1 MTRARPRHSVALPP
15 ARGCIGT
22 CTSTVLNALLER
34 SFADVGRYEK
44 IKKILKNQKN
54 TPQSLWLCLSQVR
67 RKQSG
72 AAAADGQPA
81 KP

>member
-1 MTRARPRHSVALPP
+1 MTRVGLVFPSLSPP
-15 ARGCIGT
+15 LAVIGT
-22 CTSTVLNALLER
+22 CTSTVLNAPLER
-34 SFADVGRYEK
+34 SFAALGGTRSK
-44 IKKILKNQKN
+44 KKILKKKQN
-54 TPQSLWLCLSQVR
+54 TPKSLWLCLSQVR

>member
-1 MTRARPRHSVALPP
+1 MTRVGLVILRRSPF

-22 CTSTVLNALLER
+22 CTSTVLNAPLER
-34 SFADVGRYEK
+34 SFAAVGRYEK
-44 IKKILKNQKN
+44 YVKNPKKTKI
-54 TPQSLWLCLSQVR
+54 TPKSLWLCLSQVR